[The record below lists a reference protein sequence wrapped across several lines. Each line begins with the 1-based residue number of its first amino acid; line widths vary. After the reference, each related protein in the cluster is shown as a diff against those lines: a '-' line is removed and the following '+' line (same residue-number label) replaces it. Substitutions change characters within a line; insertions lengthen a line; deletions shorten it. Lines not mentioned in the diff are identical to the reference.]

1 MTPAGNVCL
10 LENRN
15 IPDPHSVHVCV
26 CVDIHSHTT
35 LHKVLQTL
43 TFHEWMSD
51 ITHLEQGRLVGVAWG
66 ADPLVGVVQ

>member
-1 MTPAGNVCL
+1 MSFSEQKYARPPWCA
-10 LENRN
+10 R
-15 IPDPHSVHVCV
+15 VHV

-35 LHKVLQTL
+35 QHKVLQTL

-66 ADPLVGVVQ
+66 AGPLEGVVQ